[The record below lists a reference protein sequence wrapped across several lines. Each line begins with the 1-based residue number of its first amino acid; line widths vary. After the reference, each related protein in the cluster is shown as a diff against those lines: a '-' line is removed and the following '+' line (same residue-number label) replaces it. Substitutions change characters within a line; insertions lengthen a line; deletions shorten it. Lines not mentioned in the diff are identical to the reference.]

1 MDPYVSQLI
10 NDSQKEV
17 SKIKNKVTKKRQK
30 RNK

>member
-30 RNK
+30 RN